1 VTTGG
6 GSPAPEVL
14 SEGDTNVL
22 AEEVAA
28 SDPAASTGP
37 VGGTFPSTAVADD
50 DVTVEEPGVI
60 LGHPML
66 RAPGDVS
73 RDEAMGTACWALTQ
87 AQNVLRRE
95 SGGIVDEWR
104 RLLLWASMLKE
115 RTTTKRARVEA
126 RQQHLDVR
134 EELLNRLP
142 TAINNRDRD
151 SQKTLAEAKELCASA
166 EARANGTIKQ
176 TEELVVCVRVVEER
190 EQAVDELEQKLQE
203 QEQEALD
210 DLRLERELAGLATHE
225 SSQES
230 REAALAIK
238 RKDFEDVRTSVLA
251 RELAADV
258 RDNAL
263 DTRATE
269 VADRERRLAEQQ
281 MQELTAAQKR
291 VEDLQAVH
299 VGEAQKV

>member
-1 VTTGG
+1 M
-6 GSPAPEVL
+6 APEVL
-14 SEGDTNVL
+14 PEGDTNVT
-22 AEEVAA
+22 AKEVATGN
-28 SDPAASTGP
+28 PAALTGP
-37 VGGTFPSTAVADD
+37 AEGAFPSTAAADD
-50 DVTVEEPGVI
+50 DVVVEEPGVI
-60 LGHPML
+60 LGHPTL

-73 RDEAMGTACWALTQ
+73 LDDTLGMAHWVLTQ
-87 AQNVLRRE
+87 AQNVLRQE
-95 SGGIVDEWR
+95 SGGIVDER
-104 RLLLWASMLKE
+104 QCLLLWASMLQE
-115 RTTTKRARVEA
+115 RTTVERARVEA
-126 RQQHLDVR
+126 RQHHLDVR

-190 EQAVDELEQKLQE
+190 EQAVDEIEQKLQE

-230 REAALAIK
+230 REAALAVK
-238 RKDFEDVRTSVLA
+238 QKDFDDVRTFVLA

-281 MQELTAAQKR
+281 MQELAAAQKR
-291 VEDLQAVH
+291 VEDLQAVR